1 MLFGAVVITTDRAC
15 IPEVTQGRANY
26 VSDPYD
32 EAAWIAA
39 MENPVDRV
47 AEMDFKVYDQEKL
60 CRKYY
65 ETLCRYLG

>member
-1 MLFGAVVITTDRAC
+1 M
-15 IPEVTQGRANY
+15 TQGRANY